1 MKRYMCISCQYPT
14 RNKLFPPPETQPS
27 FNYLTTA
34 KMTAPP
40 RKINLVRIAHINYT
54 YQNLERAEAFFHDF
68 GFVEA
73 SREGTRVYYRGY
85 GPEPFVLCAEAGA
98 KDGFGGAAF
107 VVESEEDLE
116 YASKTLPG
124 ASEPYELSK
133 APGGGRCVTFE
144 GGVDKFPFHL
154 VFGQVI
160 REKATVFP
168 ERDFNFVCTDVLL
181 LRPRSTERR
190 AHFSGLIK
198 VSRDLNVFFANSTYK
213 SIGPAPVHKLGHFG
227 ACVTDFQQT
236 YDFFTTRFNFIP
248 SDLVH
253 DETGR
258 NVTVFLRLD
267 RGEELVDHHS
277 FFFFEGPK
285 FHVHHASFE
294 THDSDLQFL
303 GHDWLRERGY
313 ENCWGVGRHVMG
325 SQIFDYWFDPSKFI
339 FEHYVDGDQM
349 NSSHPPNHS
358 KASPDSLHIW
368 GPDLP
373 EGFLL

>member
-1 MKRYMCISCQYPT
+1 
-14 RNKLFPPPETQPS
+14 
-27 FNYLTTA
+27 
-34 KMTAPP
+34 MTAPT

-54 YQNLERAEAFFHDF
+54 YQNLERAEAFFRDF

-73 SREGTRVYYRGY
+73 SREGSRVYYRGY

-98 KDGFGGAAF
+98 KDAFGGAAF
-107 VVESEEDLE
+107 VVESEEDLL
-116 YASKTLPG
+116 YASQTLPG
-124 ASEPYELSK
+124 ASAPYELSK
-133 APGGGRCVTFE
+133 TPGGGRCVTFE
-144 GGVDKFPFHL
+144 GGFDKFPFHL
-154 VFGQVI
+154 VCGQVM

-168 ERDFNFVCTDVLL
+168 EREFNF
-181 LRPRSTERR
+181 PTEKHREPGTFQR
-190 AHFSGLIK
+190 FDK
-198 VSRDLNVFFANSTYK
+198 
-213 SIGPAPVHKLGHFG
+213 GPAPVHKLGHFG

-267 RGEELVDHHS
+267 RGDELVDHHS

>member
-1 MKRYMCISCQYPT
+1 MNAI
-14 RNKLFPPPETQPS
+14 L
-27 FNYLTTA
+27 
-34 KMTAPP
+34 
-40 RKINLVRIAHINYT
+40 RKINLMRIAHINYT
-54 YQNLERAEAFFHDF
+54 YQNLERAEAFFRDF

-133 APGGGRCVTFE
+133 APGGGRCVSFE

-168 ERDFNFVCTDVLL
+168 ERDFNFMSDYNDSRL
-181 LRPRSTERR
+181 RSTERR

-198 VSRDLNVFFANSTYK
+198 VSRDLNVFFVNSTYK

>member
-1 MKRYMCISCQYPT
+1 MTTPT
-14 RNKLFPPPETQPS
+14 
-27 FNYLTTA
+27 
-34 KMTAPP
+34 

-54 YQNLERAEAFFHDF
+54 YQNLERAEAFFRDF

-85 GPEPFVLCAEAGA
+85 GPEPFVLCAEAGT

-107 VVESEEDLE
+107 AVESEEDLY
-116 YASKTLPG
+116 YASRTLSG
-124 ASEPYELSK
+124 ASKPYELSK
-133 APGGGRCVTFE
+133 APGGGR
-144 GGVDKFPFHL
+144 
-154 VFGQVI
+154 
-160 REKATVFP
+160 R
-168 ERDFNFVCTDVLL
+168 
-181 LRPRSTERR
+181 LRNIEMR
-190 AHFSGLIK
+190 AHFSDLIK
-198 VSRDLNVFFANSTYK
+198 SL
-213 SIGPAPVHKLGHFG
+213 GPAPVHKLGHFG

-248 SDLVH
+248 SDVSPHLIP
-253 DETGR
+253 EPKKI
-258 NVTVFLRLD
+258 FLRLD
-267 RGEELVDHHS
+267 RGDELVDHHS

-303 GHDWLRERGY
+303 GHDWLRERG
-313 ENCWGVGRHVMG
+313 
-325 SQIFDYWFDPSKFI
+325 FDPSKFI

>member
-1 MKRYMCISCQYPT
+1 
-14 RNKLFPPPETQPS
+14 
-27 FNYLTTA
+27 
-34 KMTAPP
+34 MTAPI

-54 YQNLERAEAFFHDF
+54 YQNLERAEAFFRDF

-73 SREGTRVYYRGY
+73 SRVYYRGY
-85 GPEPFVLCAEAGA
+85 GPEPFS
-98 KDGFGGAAF
+98 K
-107 VVESEEDLE
+107 EDLL

-124 ASEPYELSK
+124 ASAPYELSK

-154 VFGQVI
+154 VYGQVM
-160 REKATVFP
+160 REKATGFP
-168 ERDFNFVCTDVLL
+168 EREFNFVQ
-181 LRPRSTERR
+181 
-190 AHFSGLIK
+190 
-198 VSRDLNVFFANSTYK
+198 TYL
-213 SIGPAPVHKLGHFG
+213 SMGPAPVHKLGHFG
-227 ACVTDFQQT
+227 ARVTDFQQT

-267 RGEELVDHHS
+267 RGDDLVDHHS
-277 FFFFEGPK
+277 FFFFFEGPK
-285 FHVHHASFE
+285 CHVHHASFE

-313 ENCWGVGRHVMG
+313 ENCWGVGEACYG
-325 SQIFDYWFDPSKFI
+325 EFDPSKFI